1 MPHWHPHLSRD
12 DQPFLPHQLPGIIL
26 RMELTPR
33 LRLMNWLV
41 RQGLT
46 GLPENDLLRGFCE
59 RCRAAGMP
67 LSRAIVFIDTLHP
80 IFEGRGFRWN
90 DGESNEADIFEY
102 GSTSSGEASQNWR
115 RSAFHH
121 MLENGHDEM
130 VIDLNGSHDFSMI
143 GDLAEKG
150 HKHFAA
156 FVHRFGEAGTIGE
169 MDCFYSYYTTRHSDG
184 FSDHHM
190 AALRDL
196 VPVLGLAIK
205 SAAQV
210 EIARTLGRVY
220 LGRETAEQVLRG
232 RMQRGITEKIK
243 AVLWYSDVRGSTA
256 ISERIGPDEIIPFLN
271 DYAQASIDAIHDAG
285 GEVLKLIG
293 DGVLAMFTSEN
304 MASARRAALRAE
316 HRFRHN
322 IRVLNDRR
330 ENEGRPTTTAYV
342 GLHVG
347 EVFYGNIG
355 SEDRLDFTVVGP
367 AVNEVSRIASM
378 CASVD
383 RELLTSTDFRTGLD
397 AAGRNYLV
405 STGRFVLRGISHAQD
420 LYTLD
425 PAVTVDEIV
434 GGKYE
439 RYLAS

>member
-1 MPHWHPHLSRD
+1 MD
-12 DQPFLPHQLPGIIL
+12 
-26 RMELTPR
+26 LTPR

-90 DGESNEADIFEY
+90 DGVTNEADIFEY
-102 GSTSSGEASQNWR
+102 GSTSTGDANQNWR
-115 RSAFHH
+115 RSAFYH

-130 VIDLNGSHDFSMI
+130 VIDLADSASLDFSMI
-143 GDLAEKG
+143 SELAEKG
-150 HKHFAA
+150 YKHMAA

-169 MDCFYSYYTTRHSDG
+169 MDCFYSYWTTRHSAG
-184 FSDHHM
+184 FDENHM

-196 VPVLGLAIK
+196 VPALGLAVK

-232 RMQRGITEKIK
+232 RMQRGTTEKIK
-243 AVLWYSDVRGSTA
+243 TVLWYSDVRGSTA

-293 DGVLAMFTSEN
+293 DGVLAMFTNEN
-304 MASARRAALRAE
+304 MAIAKRGALRAE

-322 IRVLNDRR
+322 IRVLNNRR
-330 ENEGRPTTTAYV
+330 EDEGRPTTTAYV

-383 RELLTSTDFRTGLD
+383 REFLVSTAFRAGLD
-397 AAGRNYLV
+397 AAGRNHLV

-425 PAVTVDEIV
+425 PAIAADEVV